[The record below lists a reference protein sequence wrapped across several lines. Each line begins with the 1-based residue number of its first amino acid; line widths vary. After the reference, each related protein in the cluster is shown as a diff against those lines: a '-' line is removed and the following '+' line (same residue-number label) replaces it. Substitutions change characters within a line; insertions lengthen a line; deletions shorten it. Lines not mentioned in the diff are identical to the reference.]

1 MSRQLGA
8 RVFNNCATV
17 LNNLYTVVVGG
28 DASLAECFFCAV
40 ETCLGDM
47 CITNATERTATVESG
62 SSALFVGRLA
72 TSMIIFMLIFL
83 MRHHVCC
90 GFQLLWA

>member
-1 MSRQLGA
+1 M
-8 RVFNNCATV
+8 FDNCPTV
-17 LNNLYTVVVGG
+17 LNLYTDVVGG
-28 DASLAECFFCAV
+28 DASLAEHFFCAV

-47 CITNATERTATVESG
+47 CNINATEGTATVESG
-62 SSALFVGRLA
+62 SSALVVGRLA
-72 TSMIIFMLIFL
+72 TSMVIFMFIFL